1 MSYVKVSV
9 AKPGDN
15 QGIGGN
21 KKDKITLFDFDDVLT
36 FPSRDAKGIVIN
48 DNIIFKEGAYSIT
61 LYVTQNTIKSN
72 PKSEGDPDNKGV
84 MQSLTFEHPGDNQA
98 VLEFR
103 ANWLNR
109 NIGAIVERC
118 SDGRKTQYGSPCAP
132 LQMQYDHSDDKD
144 KNATTFTLASA
155 QKGPDQAIYNGT
167 ITLESVTGT
176 VAADATSVDLSNG
189 PGEYQ
194 LTTGA
199 SAAAEI
205 TGCSDAVDGMVFTLL
220 GSGGAHPSTIAATA
234 TAFLLTNG
242 TTWTALAGAKITFR
256 AKKDGA
262 RSFKFI
268 EVSRS

>member
-15 QGIGGN
+15 MGVGGN

-36 FPSRDAKGIVIN
+36 FPSRDSKGILIE
-48 DNIIFKEGAYSIT
+48 DNITFKSGAYSIA
-61 LYVTQNTIKSN
+61 LYVTQHTIKSN

-84 MQSLTFEHPGDNQA
+84 IQSLTFEHPGDAQA
-98 VLEFR
+98 ILEFR

-118 SDGRKTQYGSPCAP
+118 SDGRKTLYGSPCAP
-132 LQMQYDHSDDKD
+132 LQMQYDHTDDKD
-144 KNATTFTLASA
+144 KNATTFTLAST
-155 QKGPDQAIYNGT
+155 QKGPDQAIYSGT
-167 ITLESVTGT
+167 VTLETVTGT
-176 VAADATSVDLSNG
+176 VAAGATTVDLENG

-199 SAAAEI
+199 SSAAAI
-205 TGCSDAVDGMVFTLL
+205 TDCSNAVDGMVFSLL
-220 GSGGAHPSTIAATA
+220 GSGGAHPSTISSTA

-242 TTWTALAGAKITFR
+242 ATWTALAGAKITFKV
-256 AKKDGA
+256 KKDGA
-262 RSFKFI
+262 SSFKFV
-268 EVSRS
+268 EVSRT